1 MYVISKTFVVYKPL
15 GLQLL
20 YNSHPISFIKYYTYT
35 YNMTTKRMQ
44 IFLDY
49 RRDETVNKKAEEWKL
64 NKLDTVLKMI
74 DSFEED
80 EDPQDAAS
88 QEFEELG
95 IR

>member
-1 MYVISKTFVVYKPL
+1 
-15 GLQLL
+15 
-20 YNSHPISFIKYYTYT
+20 
-35 YNMTTKRMQ
+35 MQ